1 MMTVPEI
8 AKSYVLDSY
17 AIIAYQFGEEG
28 KDKLEEILLTA
39 RSGNYNLYLNLIN
52 LGEVYYIILRNKNE
66 IIANRAIAMVKRW
79 PLEIITP
86 DERITLIAAKIK
98 GKYPLSYA
106 DAFAVATAIDKNASV
121 ITGDNEIRRVGNIV
135 KILWI
140 KSS

>member
-52 LGEVYYIILRNKNE
+52 LGEVITNVTNKTNYTNNYFFII
-66 IIANRAIAMVKRW
+66 
-79 PLEIITP
+79 
-86 DERITLIAAKIK
+86 
-98 GKYPLSYA
+98 
-106 DAFAVATAIDKNASV
+106 FV
-121 ITGDNEIRRVGNIV
+121 IFVLFV
-135 KILWI
+135 
-140 KSS
+140 